1 MLPIHQVSTAKE
13 PSGMLMSC
21 YRVREGGEMLDELK
35 VDRRIRMIF
44 SGADGAAQS
53 VTTAQWFGVDK
64 MNEIAGIGQM
74 VPFR

>member
-1 MLPIHQVSTAKE
+1 
-13 PSGMLMSC
+13 MLMSC